1 MNSHYFKNDQNLS
14 NKTYNIKFYYKEYLL
29 SLTSS
34 AGVFSKDHLD
44 YGTNSLLKNLVLS
57 PNCKTILDVGC
68 GIGVIGISLA
78 ITNPH
83 LYLEMIDVNE
93 RAIELANHNIHKY
106 NLSNIKAYVSNLY
119 ENVTLTFDCII
130 TNPPVRAGK
139 QVIHKIIEG
148 GYSYLNINGEFWA
161 VINKKHGAP
170 SFEKK
175 MQEVFGNVEIIEKDK
190 GYWVLKSIKK

>member
-14 NKTYNIKFYYKEYLL
+14 NKTYNITFYYKEYLL

-44 YGTNSLLKNLVLS
+44 YGTNTLLKNLVLS

-148 GYSYLNINGEFWA
+148 GYSYLNINGEFGRSL
-161 VINKKHGAP
+161 IKNMGLHHLKRRCKKYSG
-170 SFEKK
+170 
-175 MQEVFGNVEIIEKDK
+175 M
-190 GYWVLKSIKK
+190 